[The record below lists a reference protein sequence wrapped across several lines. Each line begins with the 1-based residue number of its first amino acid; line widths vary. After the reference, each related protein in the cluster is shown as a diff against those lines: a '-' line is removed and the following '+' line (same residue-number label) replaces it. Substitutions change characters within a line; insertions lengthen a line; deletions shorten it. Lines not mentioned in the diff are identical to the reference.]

1 MVPFGLVPCFF
12 AVEAGM
18 ERVSGFPRLS
28 GRRVWLLLVLW
39 PILASCTALQFTY
52 STADWILL
60 WKMDRYFDL
69 SADQRSYL
77 NGQAKS
83 LHRWHRR
90 TQLPQY
96 AQLLR
101 DLEQRTHQGLTR
113 DDVERGLAAVEQF
126 RVQLAEQAA
135 PPGTNFLGSVTPR
148 QVRHFQEQLAV
159 EHRRLISEIGTGQE
173 ARVRQRL
180 ATVSRTLTSWVGR
193 LSFEQ
198 EHRIGQWIR
207 DMPDLTDMWLEHRR
221 SRQAALVELL
231 DTSPDP
237 SVLDQELFQWLADA
251 NLGGSPGYLEASK
264 EWREALKT
272 LVVSIDGILTGE
284 QRQHLSK
291 ELESLIRK
299 LSNMAG

>member
-1 MVPFGLVPCFF
+1 MK
-12 AVEAGM
+12 
-18 ERVSGFPRLS
+18 RVSGFPRS
-28 GRRVWLLLVLW
+28 GRRVWVLLVLW

-60 WKMDRYFDL
+60 WRMDRYFDL

-96 AQLLR
+96 AQFVR
-101 DLEQRTHQGLTR
+101 NFEQRTRQRLTR
-113 DDVERGLAAVEQF
+113 EDVERVLASVEQF

-135 PPGTNFLGSVTPR
+135 PPGANFLGSVTPR
-148 QVRHFQEQLAV
+148 QVRHFQDQLAV
-159 EHRRLISEIGTGQE
+159 EHRRLLSEIGMDQE

-193 LSFEQ
+193 LSSEQ

-207 DMPDLTDMWLEHRR
+207 DMPDLTDMWLEHRL
-221 SRQAALVELL
+221 SRQSALLELL
-231 DTSPDP
+231 DTSPNH
-237 SVLDQELFQWLADA
+237 SMLDQELFQWLAHA
-251 NLGGSPGYLEASK
+251 NSGGSPGYLVASK
-264 EWREALKT
+264 KWREALKT
-272 LVVSIDGILTGE
+272 LVVNIDGILTGE

-299 LSNMAG
+299 LTKMAG